1 MLIDCFLKVNV
12 ELFYR
17 KMDAM
22 KKKKSFTVPLNRSSH
37 CYFGDS
43 HICTVFKNYFISSE
57 QS

>member
-22 KKKKSFTVPLNRSSH
+22 KKKKVIHSA
-37 CYFGDS
+37 
-43 HICTVFKNYFISSE
+43 IK
-57 QS
+57 QK